1 MLIYNCKG
9 LLCRRDKMKSAKK
22 KVLAAFLAFAMILTF
37 FIIKKQAPKADTVQ
51 PGITTVKVHYFR
63 EDNNYEGWNLW
74 VWDKGNNGDGSV
86 YEFIGQDEDGVFAVI
101 EMPTTSAVGVIVRTN
116 DWAKDTGDVIVDTS
130 NGDVDVYITSTGNP
144 DTAKIEQKP
153 LQFNYDKVNVKVH
166 YYRFDEDY
174 TNWDVWSWVDGSSK
188 EGHGGANYEFTE
200 SDSYGKV
207 ASFTYNDMKGL
218 SKIGF
223 IVRKNDWSDREQST
237 LNDGNR
243 IINLAYAD
251 KNGNVDVYV
260 LQKEPK
266 TFYAENQVDRSR
278 KVLTARMD
286 SLNEIYFEV
295 NVPVDSKDLVT
306 LREGEN
312 NVPAEVTLSEDRR
325 TGVIKTESNLDMNK
339 KYIVYIDEYQEKVVT
354 LGNVMG
360 SDGFKELYHYD
371 GELGAIYSKEKTT
384 FKVWAPTAEKVSLKL
399 YKEGIGGEP
408 LEVISMTKGEKGV
421 WSAVKDGDIA
431 GTFYTYEVTVA
442 GETRET
448 QDVYSKAVGV
458 NGDRSMVVDLS
469 ATNPEGWETDK
480 GPRVKNQT
488 DAIIYEVHIRDI
500 SMDPNSGIQLKGTY
514 KGFVEP
520 GTKSAEGE
528 ATGIDHLKEM
538 GVTHVH
544 ILPMYDF
551 ATVDETRMKDENY
564 NKFNWG
570 YDPKNYQVPEGSYS
584 TDPYS
589 GTLRIEEMKE
599 MIKALHDAGIG
610 VIMDSVYNHTYS
622 LDDSCFTKTVP
633 GYYYRQTADGSVAN
647 TSGCGNDTASE
658 RSMFRKYMID
668 SVTYWAKEYHID
680 GFRFDLMGIHDIETM
695 NLIREELDKIN
706 PEIIMY
712 GEGWDL
718 GNVLPQEKEALKVNM
733 KDMNT
738 RIAAFSD
745 DMRDGLKGHV
755 FTADSGGFVNYN
767 GKWKKGDGNPYT
779 MAELKELVKSGI
791 VASTKHDGIDYSKI
805 YYSSG
810 TWAKEPTQTVN
821 YVSCHDN
828 NTLWDRIWL
837 SQPDASE
844 EERIKMDKMANFFVL
859 TSQGISFIHAG
870 EEMLRTKPS
879 ANFNPED
886 GITVEDFDENSY
898 KSPDSVNQI
907 VWSRKSQYKDVV
919 EYYKGLIKLRS
930 EHPAFRMPTAAE
942 IQEKLK
948 FLDTNDS
955 TIAYTIT
962 GNANGDKWNT
972 IVVAANAGTEETEIE
987 LPGDNWVVVVNG
999 EEAGV
1004 TALDSIE
1011 GNKLTVPARTAMV
1024 LVDAD
1029 SYCDDNTPVDP
1040 EDPDDCDPEDPDE
1053 PDNPDN
1059 PDDPDDCNPDNPDK
1073 PDNPDDTEKPDN
1085 EKPDGDLPK
1094 TGGIPL
1100 ADIMVAGLAAV
1111 SGGAYMVFRK
1121 RRK

>member
-1 MLIYNCKG
+1 M
-9 LLCRRDKMKSAKK
+9 
-22 KVLAAFLAFAMILTF
+22 
-37 FIIKKQAPKADTVQ
+37 
-51 PGITTVKVHYFR
+51 
-63 EDNNYEGWNLW
+63 
-74 VWDKGNNGDGSV
+74 
-86 YEFIGQDEDGVFAVI
+86 
-101 EMPTTSAVGVIVRTN
+101 
-116 DWAKDTGDVIVDTS
+116 
-130 NGDVDVYITSTGNP
+130 
-144 DTAKIEQKP
+144 
-153 LQFNYDKVNVKVH
+153 
-166 YYRFDEDY
+166 
-174 TNWDVWSWVDGSSK
+174 
-188 EGHGGANYEFTE
+188 
-200 SDSYGKV
+200 
-207 ASFTYNDMKGL
+207 
-218 SKIGF
+218 
-223 IVRKNDWSDREQST
+223 
-237 LNDGNR
+237 GNR
-243 IINLAYAD
+243 Y
-251 KNGNVDVYV
+251 
-260 LQKEPK
+260 
-266 TFYAENQVDRSR
+266 
-278 KVLTARMD
+278 
-286 SLNEIYFEV
+286 
-295 NVPVDSKDLVT
+295 
-306 LREGEN
+306 
-312 NVPAEVTLSEDRR
+312 
-325 TGVIKTESNLDMNK
+325 
-339 KYIVYIDEYQEKVVT
+339 
-354 LGNVMG
+354 
-360 SDGFKELYHYD
+360 
-371 GELGAIYSKEKTT
+371 
-384 FKVWAPTAEKVSLKL
+384 
-399 YKEGIGGEP
+399 
-408 LEVISMTKGEKGV
+408 
-421 WSAVKDGDIA
+421 
-431 GTFYTYEVTVA
+431 
-442 GETRET
+442 
-448 QDVYSKAVGV
+448 
-458 NGDRSMVVDLS
+458 
-469 ATNPEGWETDK
+469 

-610 VIMDSVYNHTYS
+610 VIMDCVYNHTYS

-680 GFRFDLMGIHDIETM
+680 GFGFDLMGIHDIETM